1 MVSNQTPMF
10 VVGRQQNQN
19 HYASVELML
28 VESEQTKV
36 QAQLSVIILN
46 NQTHEEL
53 TREVLGF
60 KQFKITE
67 SNSLK
72 IIDKVGENELTLRI
86 DIEVISDKI
95 QHKVNNNLL
104 SNLKM
109 LMTDQK
115 FCDFKFVVENEE
127 FKVHKNIL
135 SIRSNVFAAMFENNM
150 IEKNVNECKIDDIES
165 DVFQELLSFI
175 YTGKST

>member
-1 MVSNQTPMF
+1 
-10 VVGRQQNQN
+10 
-19 HYASVELML
+19 ML
-28 VESEQTKV
+28 VESERTKV

-95 QHKVNNNLL
+95 QNKVNNNLL

-165 DVFQELLSFI
+165 NVFQELLSFI
-175 YTGKST
+175 YTGKSAKIKSMARKLLIASEKYNI

>member
-1 MVSNQTPMF
+1 
-10 VVGRQQNQN
+10 
-19 HYASVELML
+19 ML
-28 VESEQTKV
+28 VESERTKV

-53 TREVLGF
+53 KREVLGF

-109 LMTDQK
+109 LMTD
-115 FCDFKFVVENEE
+115 
-127 FKVHKNIL
+127 
-135 SIRSNVFAAMFENNM
+135 
-150 IEKNVNECKIDDIES
+150 
-165 DVFQELLSFI
+165 
-175 YTGKST
+175 